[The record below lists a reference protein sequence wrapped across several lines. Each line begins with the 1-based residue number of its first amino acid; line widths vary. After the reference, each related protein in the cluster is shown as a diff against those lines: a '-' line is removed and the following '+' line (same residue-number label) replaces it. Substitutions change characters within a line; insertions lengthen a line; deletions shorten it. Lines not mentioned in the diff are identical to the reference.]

1 LIYRTSYRHDITEI
15 LLKVKHI
22 CDLCYFLQLSYI
34 KYNGI
39 GGVMTNV
46 HASSVVDRG
55 FIGGVMVSVHA
66 SSVIDR
72 GFVGFSLNEM
82 MRSLCSRP
90 TLIGIL

>member
-1 LIYRTSYRHDITEI
+1 MM
-15 LLKVKHI
+15 KKHI

-34 KYNGI
+34 KYNCI

-72 GFVGFSLNEM
+72 GFGGFSLGWVKPKTI
-82 MRSLCSRP
+82 RLDLLLLR
-90 TLIGIL
+90 